1 MAAETPKT
9 DSYGEAA
16 ASGGLPQFDFSTW
29 ASQIFWLVLVF
40 GALYFILATFIL
52 PRIGRNIAER
62 TDRINDDLDEAASFQ
77 SQAEEAEKAYT
88 RILADARAKGM
99 HISEETR
106 KSVEDTV
113 DKEIAEAEAVAD
125 REASL
130 AELRI
135 RKTKA
140 KAMESV
146 ETVSAN
152 VATDVV
158 KALTG
163 KKVTAA
169 IVRAATS
176 N

>member
-16 ASGGLPQFDFSTW
+16 AAGGLPQFDFSTW

-52 PRIGRNIAER
+52 PRIGRSIAER
-62 TDRINDDLDEAASFQ
+62 ADRINDDLDEAASFQ
-77 SQAEEAEKAYT
+77 SQAEEAEKSYP
-88 RILADARAKGM
+88 RILADARAKAM
-99 HISEETR
+99 NVSEATR
-106 KSVEDTV
+106 KSVEETV
-113 DKEIAEAEAVAD
+113 ANEVAEAEAAAE

-130 AELRI
+130 AEARI

-140 KAMESV
+140 KAMENV
-146 ETVSAN
+146 ETVSIEA
-152 VATDVV
+152 ATYVV
-158 KALTG
+158 EALTG

-169 IVRAATS
+169 TVRAALS